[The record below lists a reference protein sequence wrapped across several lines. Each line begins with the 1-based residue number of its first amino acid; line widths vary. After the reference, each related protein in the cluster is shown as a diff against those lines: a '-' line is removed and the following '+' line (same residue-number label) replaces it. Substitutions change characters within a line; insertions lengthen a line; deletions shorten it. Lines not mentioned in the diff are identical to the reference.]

1 MEHSDHALSTKKRGL
16 SKLIKMK
23 VKQASKQSTSAPRLV
38 KALREEVGAI
48 SEKERKQVVKE
59 RRRLKNASQDQIVP
73 RDMRNC
79 FGGLAIFAAKKRR
92 TALEAAGELG
102 LHTVYVLGEPIIDS
116 ESQTVSIA
124 YSSENLLL
132 NAYRQLQYGFPP
144 ILQVDCTYR
153 LILEGHACMLFGAVN
168 AAQHFHTIG
177 YGVCAKED
185 EAAHKHVFQCIKDEM
200 ERIVAQRIGDQQ
212 LI

>member
-38 KALREEVGAI
+38 KALRDEVGAI

-92 TALEAAGELG
+92 TALEAA
-102 LHTVYVLGEPIIDS
+102 
-116 ESQTVSIA
+116 
-124 YSSENLLL
+124 
-132 NAYRQLQYGFPP
+132 
-144 ILQVDCTYR
+144 C
-153 LILEGHACMLFGAVN
+153 
-168 AAQHFHTIG
+168 
-177 YGVCAKED
+177 
-185 EAAHKHVFQCIKDEM
+185 
-200 ERIVAQRIGDQQ
+200 
-212 LI
+212 